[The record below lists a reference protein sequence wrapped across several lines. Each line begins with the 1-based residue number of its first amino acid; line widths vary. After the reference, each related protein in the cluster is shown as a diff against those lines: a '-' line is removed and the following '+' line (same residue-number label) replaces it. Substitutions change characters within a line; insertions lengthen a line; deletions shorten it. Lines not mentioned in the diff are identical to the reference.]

1 MRDDNAS
8 GELSGRRRLPHLAW
22 PAAAVESIISHRTP
36 LDSLAL
42 GRMEGELAQV
52 VQAVQSLYSPST
64 PPSVQTAL
72 QQQLQHVQAAPAAWT
87 IVGPL
92 LSHPDASVRFFAAST
107 LEHKLSRHWDSLPG
121 LDAALA
127 QDGLAGDLLGLKDS
141 LLQWLAHSAAAAYP
155 APRAAARAPP
165 VQGERPVVRKL
176 AAAATA
182 LSLRVEA
189 RWPDWLLEVVMRV
202 AAAGA
207 GREASLEVLATAIEQ
222 VARAELVGSKR
233 MSYMSSL
240 SSTIPHL
247 VSTLSS
253 SLTSSSASEV
263 NSALACFVSYLNA
276 GQLSHTELTTL
287 YPLLLPPL
295 SNPSTVIAACSAVE
309 ELVER
314 SAGLSQNISG
324 SSSATR
330 FVNRLRTTELITS
343 WATGPYV
350 SSVLTAAV
358 SDARDGSEPDDET
371 LAVFKLATTLADHFI
386 STFLFDPPPA
396 SSSSSS
402 SAATDPSSL
411 LTLRHPAV
419 HALFS
424 LLLEL
429 SGFPGHSAESYAVN
443 ELPQGA
449 WLNLQELGADEGFV
463 AGSGDGREGR
473 AGKEDEWNVYR
484 GVWEALAGKVRER
497 ATRPPDEEVRGW
509 PKDVRDA
516 FRVYRSTTLS
526 DSAQYAFF
534 VLRES
539 MIGSL
544 VQLAAEQIAQP
555 PHAGSDSHEDLEA
568 TLFVLY
574 SLGEVVPLSPSLAE
588 LDPAAPPTPL
598 STYLST
604 LFGPSILGRL
614 PSAPGSFPS
623 LRSTALR
630 LVGAYAPWFSAH
642 ADACLQAVSFVV
654 AGLQEPELVPGAAR
668 ALRGLCDAN
677 RKVLVPHVASFV
689 QVLGGLEG
697 TIDDS
702 ELVKVLE
709 SVASVVQA
717 LPENEVVEPLLVLA
731 NPTIAKLASSVQG
744 LSQSPDE
751 ARDLALQQ
759 LSYLTALSRGLS
771 DPEDDLVDLDASVD
785 DSQLVRDS
793 ATRILS
799 DPRVGDMRARLA
811 AAVESAAR
819 SWAADMEVVGAL
831 SEYIRA
837 STSDAVPSPLAL
849 DSLALLGLASS
860 ALQIAPNSVWLGIEG
875 QLLGRLARSRS
886 DAEIREDE
894 LVEVGRPVEVA
905 LNVVLSTHS
914 DLSAMSENPDVVAAF
929 LGLCCQIVR
938 LYPRIFS
945 ALPPHYLDAVL
956 AFAERGLAMQEQFSL
971 KLTMELLLLSVQQ
984 TRMASSSA
992 SFFST
997 TLAPRVPTLVRAVL
1011 LAIAGGAP
1019 RSHLVQL
1026 SELLHAC
1033 LLRLSD
1039 GARPAVKEL
1048 LAQPGWPN
1056 ERASDEVKGK
1066 FGRAVLSARTGK
1078 QVRQAVQDFALVCRG
1093 LDGSAYGAA
1102 TTAL

>member
-1 MRDDNAS
+1 
-8 GELSGRRRLPHLAW
+8 
-22 PAAAVESIISHRTP
+22 
-36 LDSLAL
+36 
-42 GRMEGELAQV
+42 MEGELDQV
-52 VQAVQSLYSPST
+52 VQAVLQLYSPST
-64 PPSVQTAL
+64 PPHVQTAL
-72 QQQLQHVQAAPAAWT
+72 QQQLQHVQGAPAAWS

-92 LSHPDASVRFFAAST
+92 LSHPDPSVRFFAAST
-107 LEHKLSRHWDSLPG
+107 LEHKLSRQWDSLPG
-121 LDAALA
+121 LDAAL
-127 QDGLAGDLLGLKDS
+127 QDDGLAGDLAALKDS

-155 APRAAARAPP
+155 SSRPGAPAPAP
-165 VQGERPVVRKL
+165 GERPVVRKL

-182 LSLRVEA
+182 LSLRVES
-189 RWPDWLLEVVMRV
+189 RWRDWLLEVVMRV
-202 AAAGA
+202 AGGGA
-207 GREASLEVLATAIEQ
+207 GREASLEVLSTAIEQ

-253 SLTSSSASEV
+253 SLTSSSPSEIT
-263 NSALACFVSYLNA
+263 SALACFVSYLNA

-287 YPLLLPPL
+287 YPLLLPHL
-295 SNPSTVIAACSAVE
+295 SNTSTVIAACTAVE

-330 FVNRLRTTELITS
+330 FVNRQRTSELVTG
-343 WATGPYV
+343 WATGPFV
-350 SSVLTAAV
+350 ASILSSAV
-358 SDARDGSEPDDET
+358 QDARDGSEPDDET
-371 LAVFKLATTLADHFI
+371 LAVFKLVATLADHLI
-386 STFLFDPPPA
+386 STLLFDPPP
-396 SSSSSS
+396 SSSS
-402 SAATDPSSL
+402 SAAGLDPSYI
-411 LTLRHPAV
+411 LTLRHSAV
-419 HALFS
+419 HALLS
-424 LLLEL
+424 VLLEM
-429 SGFPGHSAESYAVN
+429 SAFPGHSAESYAVN
-443 ELPQGA
+443 ELAQGA

-463 AGSGDGREGR
+463 AGPGDGREGR
-473 AGKEDEWNVYR
+473 TGKEDEWSVYR

-497 ATRPPDEEVRGW
+497 ATRPAEDEVRGW

-526 DSAQYAFF
+526 DTAQWAFF
-534 VLRES
+534 VLRDS
-539 MIGSL
+539 MIGNL
-544 VQLAAEQIAQP
+544 VQLAAEQVSHP
-555 PHAGSDSHEDLEA
+555 PGPGADSCEELEA

-588 LDPAAPPTPL
+588 LDPSAPPTPL
-598 STYLST
+598 NTYLST

-614 PSAPGSFPS
+614 PSAQHSFPS

-677 RKVLVPHVASFV
+677 RKVLVGHVASFV

-697 TIDDS
+697 KIDDA

-717 LPENEVVEPLLVLA
+717 LPENEVVEPLLILA

-744 LSQSPDE
+744 LAQGQPDD

-771 DPEDDLVDLDASVD
+771 DPEDDLVDLDASLD

-793 ATRILS
+793 ATRLLS
-799 DPRVGDMRARLA
+799 DARVGDMRARLA
-811 AAVESAAR
+811 LAVEGTAR
-819 SWAADMEVVGAL
+819 AWAADMEVVGAL

-860 ALQIAPNSVWLGIEG
+860 ALQLAPNSVWLAIEG
-875 QLLGRLARSRS
+875 QLLARLARSRT
-886 DAEIREDE
+886 DAEMREDE
-894 LVEVGRPVEVA
+894 LVEVARPVEVA
-905 LNVVLSTHS
+905 LNVVLSTHG
-914 DLSAMSENPDVVAAF
+914 DLSAMGENPDVVAAF

-945 ALPPHYLDAVL
+945 ALPAHYLDAVL
-956 AFAERGLAMQEQFSL
+956 SFAERGLAMQEQFSL
-971 KLTMELLLLSVQQ
+971 KTTMELLLLSVQQ

-992 SFFST
+992 TLFST

-1019 RSHLVQL
+1019 RSHLTQL

-1033 LLRLSD
+1033 LLRLAE

-1056 ERASDEVKGK
+1056 ERASEEVKGK

-1102 TTAL
+1102 TSA

>member
-1 MRDDNAS
+1 
-8 GELSGRRRLPHLAW
+8 
-22 PAAAVESIISHRTP
+22 
-36 LDSLAL
+36 
-42 GRMEGELAQV
+42 
-52 VQAVQSLYSPST
+52 
-64 PPSVQTAL
+64 
-72 QQQLQHVQAAPAAWT
+72 
-87 IVGPL
+87 
-92 LSHPDASVRFFAAST
+92 
-107 LEHKLSRHWDSLPG
+107 
-121 LDAALA
+121 
-127 QDGLAGDLLGLKDS
+127 
-141 LLQWLAHSAAAAYP
+141 
-155 APRAAARAPP
+155 
-165 VQGERPVVRKL
+165 
-176 AAAATA
+176 
-182 LSLRVEA
+182 
-189 RWPDWLLEVVMRV
+189 
-202 AAAGA
+202 
-207 GREASLEVLATAIEQ
+207 
-222 VARAELVGSKR
+222 
-233 MSYMSSL
+233 MSSL

-350 SSVLTAAV
+350 SSVLAAAI

-424 LLLEL
+424 LLIEL

-509 PKDVRDA
+509 PKGASAARCDSSSIGRELTATRANADVRDA

-555 PHAGSDSHEDLEA
+555 THAGSDSHEDLEA

-717 LPENEVVEPLLVLA
+717 LPENEVVEPLLVRPCAPRPCRGNAQVLTRHARRSWRTRPLPSLLRPCRACRRSVTPPRQTARHRAHLPFPAVAGRGARSRAAAALVPHGTLSWPFRPRGRPRRPGRKCRRLA
-731 NPTIAKLASSVQG
+731 A
-744 LSQSPDE
+744 
-751 ARDLALQQ
+751 
-759 LSYLTALSRGLS
+759 
-771 DPEDDLVDLDASVD
+771 
-785 DSQLVRDS
+785 
-793 ATRILS
+793 
-799 DPRVGDMRARLA
+799 RARLGDA
-811 AAVESAAR
+811 HPVRPARRRHACAAR
-819 SWAADMEVVGAL
+819 RRGRERCAFLGRRHGGCRRAVGVHPRL
-831 SEYIRA
+831 DERRRPL
-837 STSDAVPSPLAL
+837 PSGA
-849 DSLALLGLASS
+849 
-860 ALQIAPNSVWLGIEG
+860 
-875 QLLGRLARSRS
+875 RLAR
-886 DAEIREDE
+886 
-894 LVEVGRPVEVA
+894 
-905 LNVVLSTHS
+905 
-914 DLSAMSENPDVVAAF
+914 
-929 LGLCCQIVR
+929 
-938 LYPRIFS
+938 
-945 ALPPHYLDAVL
+945 
-956 AFAERGLAMQEQFSL
+956 
-971 KLTMELLLLSVQQ
+971 
-984 TRMASSSA
+984 
-992 SFFST
+992 
-997 TLAPRVPTLVRAVL
+997 APRAREQRAADRAQLGV
-1011 LAIAGGAP
+1011 ARDRGAVARAAGTE
-1019 RSHLVQL
+1019 
-1026 SELLHAC
+1026 SE
-1033 LLRLSD
+1033 
-1039 GARPAVKEL
+1039 
-1048 LAQPGWPN
+1048 
-1056 ERASDEVKGK
+1056 
-1066 FGRAVLSARTGK
+1066 
-1078 QVRQAVQDFALVCRG
+1078 
-1093 LDGSAYGAA
+1093 
-1102 TTAL
+1102 